1 MNICGRRWG
10 EMTSWRKIIGLALLA
25 GGAFGI
31 LSSELVAATSSTPDI
46 LSNDRAG
53 DADTVDIGTV
63 KPIARPTR
71 DPVKPAP
78 SGNPLWSIPLSV
90 LSATQDRPIFSA
102 SRRAPQRAVVAPPV
116 EQAVAPSPPAGPE
129 RPMLALIGAVV
140 GESDAI
146 AVFLDQTSQKVVR
159 LRQGDTHSGWL
170 LNSVQGR
177 EVTLKKA
184 DQTETLGI
192 QRQETPG
199 GIPAGIPASMP
210 GPAPAPVS
218 GGLDT
223 SYAPFVPRSTPKNG
237 ESDGL

>member
-1 MNICGRRWG
+1 
-10 EMTSWRKIIGLALLA
+10 MTSWRKIIGLALLA

-31 LSSELVAATSSTPDI
+31 LSSELVAATSSAPDI

-63 KPIARPTR
+63 KPIARPNR
-71 DPVKPAP
+71 DSVKPVP

-116 EQAVAPSPPAGPE
+116 EQAAVTPPAAGPE

-146 AVFLDQTSQKVVR
+146 AVFLDQTSQKIVR
-159 LRQGDTHSGWL
+159 LRQGDTHSGWV

-184 DQTETLGI
+184 DQIETLGI
-192 QRQETPG
+192 QRQETPA
-199 GIPAGIPASMP
+199 GIPAGIPAAMP